1 MGLTASS
8 GYYGNYSYSTTD
20 SCSCFRDNRTCHHS
34 GSMRGATGTQM
45 RNYDTYAKKPEPELS
60 NLQKN
65 KLWLFNR
72 RQEEVR
78 RNWKRDQYARV
89 RGQIRI

>member
-1 MGLTASS
+1 MGLSASS
-8 GYYGNYSYSTTD
+8 DYYSDYGFSTTD
-20 SCSCFRDNRTCHHS
+20 SCNCFRNNRTCHHS
-34 GSMRGATGTQM
+34 GPMRGATGTQM
-45 RNYDTYAKKPEPELS
+45 RNYDTYTKKPEPELS